1 MPVLGSTSKQWSSDL
16 ESASRISTLGTQ
28 AFPLDQVPDLSGKIT
43 GKMLLEDGSG
53 FWIGAEILLEC
64 LNPPTHGA
72 HWFDRYRIYISRD
85 AVEDEGG
92 TDQVSSDQ
100 FAQYTPVFRDPHFS
114 ANDQR
119 NTVGKLP
126 LLDQAFA
133 DIGRD
138 PRSNAQNPK
147 DFPRR

>member
-72 HWFDRYRIYISRD
+72 HWFDRYRIYILSLIHISEPTR
-85 AVEDEGG
+85 
-92 TDQVSSDQ
+92 
-100 FAQYTPVFRDPHFS
+100 
-114 ANDQR
+114 
-119 NTVGKLP
+119 
-126 LLDQAFA
+126 LLSISYA
-133 DIGRD
+133 
-138 PRSNAQNPK
+138 
-147 DFPRR
+147 